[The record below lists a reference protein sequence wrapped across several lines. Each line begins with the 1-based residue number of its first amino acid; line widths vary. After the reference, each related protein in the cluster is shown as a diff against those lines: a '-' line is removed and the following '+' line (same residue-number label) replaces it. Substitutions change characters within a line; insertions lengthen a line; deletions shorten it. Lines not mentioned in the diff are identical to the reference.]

1 MERIGQFASR
11 VLLMPALVLTWGALH
26 AQDLPRDGIERNL
39 LQRQQSEREFH
50 VKLYDAPSA
59 AAPKATVTLPLPET
73 FTERESY
80 ERAPTT
86 GTGATVT
93 GPAAP
98 DSTVSP
104 RLDDSQARRQLELQ
118 IQTRPLDD
126 LARQQQNQIQQSQFG
141 RENQAQ
147 DLQQRIL
154 RNSNDSMQRLR

>member
-1 MERIGQFASR
+1 MKRIGQFASR
-11 VLLMPALVLTWGALH
+11 VLLVPALVLTWGALH
-26 AQDLPRDGIERNL
+26 AQNLPRDGIDRNL

-73 FTERESY
+73 FTDRESY

-86 GTGATVT
+86 GSGATVT
-93 GPAAP
+93 GPTL

-118 IQTRPLDD
+118 IQTRRLDD